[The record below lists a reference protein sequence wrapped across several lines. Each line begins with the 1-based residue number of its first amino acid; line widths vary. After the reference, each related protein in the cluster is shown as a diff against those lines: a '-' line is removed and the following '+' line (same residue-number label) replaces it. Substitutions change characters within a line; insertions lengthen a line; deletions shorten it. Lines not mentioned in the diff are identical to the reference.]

1 MNNMELGFVRDM
13 FEAIAPRYDFLNRLL
28 SLRQDIVWRRNMVK
42 VMKIP
47 VNGRVLDAAC
57 GTGDV
62 AIEINRQKGP
72 EAYVTGIDF
81 SPGMLRLG
89 KSKIQSAIK
98 GNRVELLAADAFDL
112 PFKPDTFDAV
122 TIAFG
127 IRNIADKLS
136 VLKIFHDRLKRGGM
150 LLVLELSTPK
160 KGLMLDLYMFY
171 FKKILPQI
179 GWFISKN
186 LKAYQYL
193 PASVLNFPSAVEFAA
208 IMSRAGFCD
217 VQWKKMTMGIVTL
230 YRGLRGEDSR

>member
-1 MNNMELGFVRDM
+1 
-13 FEAIAPRYDFLNRLL
+13 
-28 SLRQDIVWRRNMVK
+28 
-42 VMKIP
+42 
-47 VNGRVLDAAC
+47 
-57 GTGDV
+57 
-62 AIEINRQKGP
+62 
-72 EAYVTGIDF
+72 
-81 SPGMLRLG
+81 MLRLG

-98 GNRVELLAADAFDL
+98 GNRVELLAADAFAL

-136 VLKIFHDRLKRGGM
+136 VLKIFHDRLKHGGM
-150 LLVLELSTPK
+150 LLVLELSTPE

-208 IMSRAGFCD
+208 IMRRAGFCD
-217 VQWKKMTMGIVTL
+217 VQWKKMTLGIVTL
-230 YRGLRGEDSR
+230 YRGLKGEGGR

>member
-1 MNNMELGFVRDM
+1 MKNMELGFVRDM

-47 VNGRVLDAAC
+47 VAGRVLDAAC

-62 AIEINRQKGP
+62 AIEINRRKGS

-81 SPGMLRLG
+81 SPEMLRLG

-98 GNRVELLAADAFDL
+98 GNRVELLAADAFAL

-136 VLKIFHDRLKRGGM
+136 VLKIFHDRLKHGGM
-150 LLVLELSTPK
+150 LLVLELSSPE

-208 IMSRAGFCD
+208 IMRRAGFCD
-217 VQWKKMTMGIVTL
+217 VQWKKMTLGIVTL
-230 YRGLRGEDSR
+230 YRGLKGEGGR

>member
-1 MNNMELGFVRDM
+1 MKNMELGFVRDM

-47 VNGRVLDAAC
+47 VAGRVLDAAC

-62 AIEINRQKGP
+62 AIEINRRKGS

-81 SPGMLRLG
+81 SPEMLRLG

-98 GNRVELLAADAFDL
+98 GNRVELLAADAFAL

-136 VLKIFHDRLKRGGM
+136 VLKIFHDRLKHGGM
-150 LLVLELSTPK
+150 LLVLELSTPE

-208 IMSRAGFCD
+208 IMRRAGFCD
-217 VQWKKMTMGIVTL
+217 VQWKKMTLGIVTL
-230 YRGLRGEDSR
+230 YRGLKGEGGR

>member
-1 MNNMELGFVRDM
+1 MNNMELPFVRDM

-42 VMKIP
+42 AMRITSG
-47 VNGRVLDAAC
+47 GRILDAAC

-62 AIEINRQKGP
+62 AIEINHQKGP
-72 EAYVTGIDF
+72 QTYVTGVDF
-81 SPGMLRLG
+81 SPGMLKLG
-89 KSKIQSAIK
+89 NAKIKPAIK
-98 GNRVELLAADAFDL
+98 GNRVELIAADVFDL

-171 FKKILPQI
+171 FKKILPII
-179 GWFISKN
+179 GWLISKN

-193 PASVLNFPSAVEFAA
+193 PASVLNFPRAVEFAV
-208 IMSRAGFCD
+208 IMRSAGFCE
-217 VQWKKMTMGIVTL
+217 VQWKKMTLGIVTL
-230 YRGLRGEDSR
+230 YRGMKGEG

>member
-1 MNNMELGFVRDM
+1 MKNMELGFVRDM

-47 VNGRVLDAAC
+47 VAGRVLDTAC

-62 AIEINRQKGP
+62 AIEINRRKGS

-81 SPGMLRLG
+81 SPEMLRLG

-98 GNRVELLAADAFDL
+98 GNRVELLAADAFAL

-136 VLKIFHDRLKRGGM
+136 VLKIFHDRLKHGGM
-150 LLVLELSTPK
+150 LLVLELSTPE

-208 IMSRAGFCD
+208 IMRRAGFCD
-217 VQWKKMTMGIVTL
+217 VQWKKMTLGIVTL
-230 YRGLRGEDSR
+230 YRGLKGEGGR